1 MLIPDSKRTHRLVKA
16 DHRLR
21 ETLVLVSQMTADS
34 LHRVAP
40 AVKGVFYAVE
50 ENEVMVT
57 PRARA
62 DASSRY

>member
-1 MLIPDSKRTHRLVKA
+1 MLIPDGERTHRLVKA

-21 ETLVLVSQMTADS
+21 EALVLASQMTADS

-40 AVKGVFYAVE
+40 AVKGVFYAVKEKE
-50 ENEVMVT
+50 EMVT
-57 PRARA
+57 PRTRA